1 VALKPFVIL
10 FLCIGFAACFAGVE
24 YGEAAAAPVSAA
36 WVKLA
41 QQFIAAAD
49 AAAAIGSLDPGLIQ
63 YKEYFVEYGDYLLN
77 ALPRDALEQAGL
89 LADDTQAAGDAA
101 GEGGMQQQQQE
112 EVNREGEE
120 EQEELYAEFGNL
132 QLRDDTSAGLFASL
146 GFDIDSLMACC
157 AEA

>member
-1 VALKPFVIL
+1 M
-10 FLCIGFAACFAGVE
+10 
-24 YGEAAAAPVSAA
+24 SAA
-36 WVKLA
+36 WLKLA
-41 QQFIAAAD
+41 QQFLAAAD
-49 AAAAIGSLDPGLIQ
+49 AAAAMGSLDPGLIQ

-77 ALPRDALEQAGL
+77 ALPREALEQAGL
-89 LADDTQAAGDAA
+89 LADDTQAAGDAEPEA
-101 GEGGMQQQQQE
+101 VDGEGE
-112 EVNREGEE
+112 EEE

>member
-1 VALKPFVIL
+1 M
-10 FLCIGFAACFAGVE
+10 
-24 YGEAAAAPVSAA
+24 
-36 WVKLA
+36 
-41 QQFIAAAD
+41 
-49 AAAAIGSLDPGLIQ
+49 GSLDPGLIQ

-77 ALPRDALEQAGL
+77 SLPREALEQAGL
-89 LADDTQAAGDAA
+89 LADDTQAAGDAEPEA
-101 GEGGMQQQQQE
+101 VDGRQGED
-112 EVNREGEE
+112 EE